1 MTREHLSRGRIFRC
15 GLAAVVLMD
24 FLLAAGCSRSA
35 AVEPGKEEVKR
46 SYTKGQLMTIAATER
61 NRYQNIYTSQ
71 IWSVEDKTGGGNFE
85 DRLTGQIRQFFME
98 LGTMNLLAD
107 ENGIEL
113 TSQEKDSIKR
123 LSEQYYGLLSKADR
137 DYIGADQEEV
147 YELYCEYYRA
157 DKLVTE
163 LTQDQNLEISDAEAK
178 VIEVLPISV
187 RNRQTAEEV
196 LAQAQAEGADFS
208 AIAKKYSTDGGV
220 AVQMER
226 NQNQS
231 ELEKAAFAL
240 EQDEISGIVEE
251 NGAFYILKCTNAYD
265 EAATAARKKKLA
277 QEKKN
282 NAFQKIYAPFADSHV
297 VVFDEKMWSE
307 IHFEGG
313 EGSTTTNFFEL
324 YHSYFPK

>member
-1 MTREHLSRGRIFRC
+1 
-15 GLAAVVLMD
+15 
-24 FLLAAGCSRSA
+24 
-35 AVEPGKEEVKR
+35 
-46 SYTKGQLMTIAATER
+46 
-61 NRYQNIYTSQ
+61 
-71 IWSVEDKTGGGNFE
+71 
-85 DRLTGQIRQFFME
+85 
-98 LGTMNLLAD
+98 
-107 ENGIEL
+107 
-113 TSQEKDSIKR
+113 
-123 LSEQYYGLLSKADR
+123 
-137 DYIGADQEEV
+137 
-147 YELYCEYYRA
+147 
-157 DKLVTE
+157 
-163 LTQDQNLEISDAEAK
+163 
-178 VIEVLPISV
+178 
-187 RNRQTAEEV
+187 
-196 LAQAQAEGADFS
+196 
-208 AIAKKYSTDGGV
+208 
-220 AVQMER
+220 VQMER